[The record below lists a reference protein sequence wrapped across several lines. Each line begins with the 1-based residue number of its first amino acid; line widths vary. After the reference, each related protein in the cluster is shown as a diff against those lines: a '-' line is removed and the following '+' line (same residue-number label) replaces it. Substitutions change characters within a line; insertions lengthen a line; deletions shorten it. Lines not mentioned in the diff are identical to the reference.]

1 MSRTVFVNGLWW
13 LVLLGVSWLVV
24 AVIVM
29 AVR

>member
-13 LVLLGVSWLVV
+13 LVLFGVSWLVF